1 MIAKR
6 AVHLV
11 RLQLRH
17 VKGQI
22 VMKNSFASVLIGL
35 SFLVVTPALGAD
47 DSDSVDALLKEIRLL
62 KQRVAQLEK
71 QVRALSP
78 AAEKPAV
85 TIIKINNDDSLSR
98 RFRRMPLPSRPA
110 SVPSVNEVMR
120 LQFESPG
127 TLLKGIHERERM
139 LRKRPFF
146 PEVTGR

>member
-35 SFLVVTPALGAD
+35 SFLV
-47 DSDSVDALLKEIRLL
+47 
-62 KQRVAQLEK
+62 
-71 QVRALSP
+71 
-78 AAEKPAV
+78 V